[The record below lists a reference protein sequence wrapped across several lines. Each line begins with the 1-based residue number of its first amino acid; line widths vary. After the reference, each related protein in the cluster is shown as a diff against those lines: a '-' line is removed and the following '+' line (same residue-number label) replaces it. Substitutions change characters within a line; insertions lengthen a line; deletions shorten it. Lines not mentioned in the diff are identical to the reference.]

1 MKKKLYLAVMYALAG
16 TMAGESGSAAV
27 DLFNN
32 PVSTIGAQPA
42 APAADNKSAA
52 ADAQATAPQGQAP
65 VSQAQAKSQEQI
77 ATEILAQAQARQAQ
91 LQSPTQASTP
101 QVQAKSQEQIATEIL
116 AQAQER
122 QAHPQLS
129 SAQAPPAATTDN
141 KPVVAAAQE
150 AQAPKKLWSYQPV
163 KAPVEPTVNNKSWV
177 RTPIDAFILAPLEAK
192 GLAPSPDA
200 DRAAFIRRATLDV
213 WGVIPTPEEV
223 AAFVNDTAPD
233 AYEKLTDRLLAS
245 SKYGERQA
253 RRWLDLARYADS
265 TGFQNDGT
273 RPNFWRY
280 RDYVINAF
288 NADKPYS
295 QFVQEQIA
303 GDEILPD
310 KQEGLVA
317 TGFLAGFPDNSNSR
331 DLVQRKYQITTD
343 MTDTV
348 GKVMLG
354 QTVECARC
362 HNHKFDKIS
371 QKDYYSLQSFFAN
384 TSAVDN
390 IPAYKRA
397 LEHKYEAQWA
407 KWEEATKEI
416 REKQKAILEPYRE
429 AALKYHNER
438 YLTDSR
444 ESIFKPKNEWTAH
457 DRWVNHRLTNVTEE
471 DDLVAYLRDAS
482 VTPESKGYTPEI
494 ALKAQEYKELTEQ
507 LKKFDDLKPTAGAP
521 TISGVSELGHPDA
534 PPSYVFFGGD
544 HERKLEEVQ
553 PAFPEAITNEK
564 PTITPTQFSSG
575 RRTAL
580 AKWITSDT
588 NPLTPRVYANRV
600 WEEYFGHGIVET
612 VSDFGKAGQK
622 PTNPELLDY
631 LASTFVKNGWSVKKL
646 HREILLSSVYRQ
658 SSDYREDAT
667 KADAENKLLAVF
679 PRKRLE
685 AEQIRDSLLVA
696 SGQLED
702 KVGGPSVFPP
712 IPENLGATPAQWK
725 VSKDKKDQ
733 NRRSLY
739 IFTRR
744 SLPYPML
751 ATFDMATAQEAH
763 SKRDVTTTPLQ
774 SLALFNSDVV
784 FGWSQ
789 ALAGRVINEAG
800 SDESAQLDK
809 LYQILFARNASDSE
823 KETLKKFLD
832 SHEKVVREKTSEGK
846 FAISIPTGLKE
857 NKLDPIRA
865 AAFVDLVHTVANS
878 NEFIYR
884 F

>member
-16 TMAGESGSAAV
+16 TVASEAGFAA

-32 PVSTIGAQPA
+32 PVGAQSA
-42 APAADNKSAA
+42 APAPEASKEQASA
-52 ADAQATAPQGQAP
+52 
-65 VSQAQAKSQEQI
+65 SSAKSQEQI

-91 LQSPTQASTP
+91 ALAPAPQQAS
-101 QVQAKSQEQIATEIL
+101 AKTQEQIATEIL
-116 AQAQER
+116 ARAQAR
-122 QAHPQLS
+122 Q
-129 SAQAPPAATTDN
+129 AQAPTPAATIDRQQAQTTADN

-150 AQAPKKLWSYQPV
+150 TQAPKKLWSYQAV
-163 KAPVEPTVNNKSWV
+163 KAPAEPTVNNKSWV

-192 GLAPSPDA
+192 GIAPSPDA

-223 AAFVNDTAPD
+223 ASFVNDTAPD
-233 AYEKLTDRLLAS
+233 AYEKLADRLLAS

-288 NADKPYS
+288 NSDKPYS
-295 QFVQEQIA
+295 QFIQEQIA

-371 QKDYYSLQSFFAN
+371 QKDYFSLQSFFAN

-390 IPAYKRA
+390 IPAYKGA

-407 KWEEATKEI
+407 KWEAATKEI
-416 REKQKAILEPYRE
+416 HEKQKAIIDPYRE

-444 ESIFKPKNEWTAH
+444 ESIFKPKNEWNSH
-457 DRWVNHRLTNVTEE
+457 DRWVNHRLANVTDE
-471 DDLVAYLRDAS
+471 DSLVSYLRDAS

-507 LKKFDDLKPTAGAP
+507 LKKFDDLKPTAGVP

-544 HERKLEEVQ
+544 HERKLDEVQ
-553 PAFPEAITNEK
+553 PAFPEAITDEK
-564 PTITPTQFSSG
+564 PVITPTQFSSG

-580 AKWITSDT
+580 AKWIASDT
-588 NPLTPRVYANRV
+588 NPLTARVYANRV

-631 LASTFVKNGWSVKKL
+631 LASTFVKNGWSIKKL

-658 SSDYREDAT
+658 SSDYREEAV

-712 IPENLGATPAQWK
+712 VPVNLGATPAQWK

-789 ALAGRVINEAG
+789 ALAGRIINETG
-800 SDESAQLDK
+800 NDESAQLDK
-809 LYQILFARNASDSE
+809 LYQILFARKASDSE
-823 KETLKKFLD
+823 KEVLQKFLNN
-832 SHEKVVREKTSEGK
+832 HEKVVREKTAEGK

-857 NKLDPIRA
+857 NQKLDPIRA
-865 AAFVDLVHTVANS
+865 AAFVDLVHTVSNS

>member
-1 MKKKLYLAVMYALAG
+1 MNKKKLYLAILWGLTGAI
-16 TMAGESGSAAV
+16 AGETLAAS

-32 PVSTIGAQPA
+32 PVGVIGTKPQPDLFNSPVGVIGSPATPTA
-42 APAADNKSAA
+42 APAPAPTATPVTESKPAAATTPEVIAPPATQAPQTGQSASIA
-52 ADAQATAPQGQAP
+52 TDTTPVVADAQAPQAG
-65 VSQAQAKSQEQI
+65 KS
-77 ATEILAQAQARQAQ
+77 
-91 LQSPTQASTP
+91 
-101 QVQAKSQEQIATEIL
+101 
-116 AQAQER
+116 
-122 QAHPQLS
+122 
-129 SAQAPPAATTDN
+129 
-141 KPVVAAAQE
+141 
-150 AQAPKKLWSYQPV
+150 KLWSYQPV
-163 KAPVEPTVNNKSWV
+163 KTPDQPAVNNKAWV

-200 DRAAFIRRATLDV
+200 DRAAFIRRATLDA
-213 WGVIPTPEEV
+213 WGVIPSPEDV
-223 AAFVNDTAPD
+223 AVFVNDTGPD
-233 AYEKLTDRLLAS
+233 AYEKLADRLLAS
-245 SKYGERQA
+245 TKYGERQA

-265 TGFQNDGT
+265 TGFQNDDT

-288 NADKPYS
+288 NHDKPYS
-295 QFVQEQIA
+295 QFIQEQIA

-390 IPAYKRA
+390 IPAQKGA
-397 LEHKYEAQWA
+397 VEVKYETQLD
-407 KWEEATKEI
+407 KWEAATKEI
-416 REKQKAILEPYRE
+416 HDKQKAIIDPYRE

-444 ESIFKPKNEWTAH
+444 ESIFKPKEQWNAL
-457 DRWVNHRLTNVTEE
+457 DRWVNHRLANITDE
-471 DDLVAYLRDAS
+471 DDMVAYLRDAS
-482 VTPESKGYTPEI
+482 VSPESKNYTPDI
-494 ALKAQEYKELTEQ
+494 ALKSQEYKELVEQ
-507 LKKFDDLKPTAGAP
+507 LKKLDDLKPASGST
-521 TISGVSELGHPDA
+521 TISGVSELGHPDS

-553 PAFPEAITNEK
+553 PAFPEAITDEK
-564 PTITPTQFSSG
+564 PVITPTAFSSG

-580 AKWITSDT
+580 AKWIASDT
-588 NPLTPRVYANRV
+588 NPLTARVYVNRV

-631 LASTFVKNGWSVKKL
+631 LASKFVKEGWSVKKL

-658 SSDYREDAT
+658 SSDYREDAVQ
-667 KADAENKLLAVF
+667 ADSENKLLAVF

-685 AEQIRDSLLVA
+685 AEEIRDSLLVA
-696 SGQLED
+696 SGNLED

-712 IPENLGATPAQWK
+712 IPANLGAAATQWK

-744 SLPYPML
+744 SLPYPL
-751 ATFDMATAQEAH
+751 LDTFDMATAQEAH

-774 SLALFNSDVV
+774 SLALFNSDIV

-800 SDESAQLDK
+800 NDESAQLDR
-809 LYQILFARNASDSE
+809 LYQILFARKATDSE
-823 KETLKKFLD
+823 KETLGKFLNT
-832 SHEKVVREKTSEGK
+832 HEKVVRDKTSEGK
-846 FAISIPTGLKE
+846 FEVSIPTGLKDSP
-857 NKLDPIRA
+857 KLDPIRA